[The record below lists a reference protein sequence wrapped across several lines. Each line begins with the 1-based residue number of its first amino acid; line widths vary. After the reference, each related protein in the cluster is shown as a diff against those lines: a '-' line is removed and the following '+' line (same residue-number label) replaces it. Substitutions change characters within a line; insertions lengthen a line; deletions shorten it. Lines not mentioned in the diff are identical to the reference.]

1 MSLASDSAR
10 LVCCIP
16 LLLAAGCNGSTD
28 ATPTEMNRAQ
38 TAGGKKNTGDAKV
51 SVVINHSPV
60 LQQITSD
67 VGRVTDGVSVAL
79 VATAGDPD
87 KDVLTY
93 TWSTA
98 CPGVFS
104 RTTGAHVAF
113 TPSGLATDETCEFDV
128 LVADPKGGTAHGALS
143 LSSTQPTVNVAP
155 QMGLAWQS
163 TAIVQAGETVSLHA
177 TAVDPEGEV
186 LSWSWTAQAG
196 ELGKQTDLVGASDNT
211 WTAPPTP
218 GAYTV
223 TATASDPLGA
233 SSTFAFTVDVVVGP
247 TSD

>member
-1 MSLASDSAR
+1 
-10 LVCCIP
+10 
-16 LLLAAGCNGSTD
+16 
-28 ATPTEMNRAQ
+28 MNRAQ
-38 TAGGKKNTGDAKV
+38 TAGGKRNTGDAKV
-51 SVVINHSPV
+51 SVTINHSPV

-67 VGRVTDGVSVAL
+67 VGRVADGVPVAL
-79 VATAGDPD
+79 VAKARDLDGDT
-87 KDVLTY
+87 LTY

-113 TPSGLATDETCEFDV
+113 TPSGLATDQTCEFDV
-128 LVADPKGGTAHGALS
+128 LVADSRGGAAHGALS
-143 LSSTQPTVNVAP
+143 LSSTRPTVNVAP

-163 TAIVQAGETVSLHA
+163 TASAQAGEAVSLHA

-186 LSWSWTAQAG
+186 LSWSWSAQAG
-196 ELGKQTDLVGASDNT
+196 ELGKQTDLVSASDST
-211 WTAPPTP
+211 WTAPLTP

-233 SSTFAFTVDVVVGP
+233 SSTFAFTLDVVVGP
-247 TSD
+247 ISD